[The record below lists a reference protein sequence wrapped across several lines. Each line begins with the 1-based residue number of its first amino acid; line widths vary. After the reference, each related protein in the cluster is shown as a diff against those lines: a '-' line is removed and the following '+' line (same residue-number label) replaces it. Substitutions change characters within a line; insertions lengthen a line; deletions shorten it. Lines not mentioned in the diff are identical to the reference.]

1 MNAARQRRKAL
12 QKRIVEQQKLRDQ
25 DLSFLEGSCI
35 HEIPFEK
42 TCPEC
47 EAVLEEGFKK
57 VMAHPDVMEYRL
69 KSTLGLNA
77 TLPAI
82 AFIRPHMM
90 LAPCFPVRI
99 NLSARNPTEQIMAMR
114 KNGFWAVDHGYLTW
128 FGPELITEI
137 SFLNG
142 DE

>member
-1 MNAARQRRKAL
+1 MNDARRRRLAL
-12 QKRIVEQQKLRDQ
+12 QKRIKEQQKLRESGD
-25 DLSFLEGSCI
+25 FLEGSCI
-35 HEIPFEK
+35 HDIPFEK

-47 EAVLEEGFKK
+47 EAVLEQGFLK
-57 VMAHPDVMEYRL
+57 VMRHPDVMAWRL
-69 KSTLGLNA
+69 KNQLGLND

-90 LAPCFPVRI
+90 LAPVFPVRI

-128 FGPELITEI
+128 FGPELITEV

-142 DE
+142 E

>member
-1 MNAARQRRKAL
+1 MNDARRRRKAL
-12 QKRIVEQQKLRDQ
+12 QKRIAEQHKQLESRD
-25 DLSFLEGSCI
+25 FLEEGSCI

-47 EAVLEEGFKK
+47 EAVLEQGFQK
-57 VMAHPDVMEYRL
+57 VMQHPDVMEYRL
-69 KSTLGLNA
+69 KSQLGLNDM
-77 TLPAI
+77 LPAI

-90 LAPCFPVRI
+90 LAPCFPVQI
-99 NLSARNPTEQIMAMR
+99 SLPARNPTEQIMAMR

-128 FGPELITEI
+128 FGPELIVEV

-142 DE
+142 E